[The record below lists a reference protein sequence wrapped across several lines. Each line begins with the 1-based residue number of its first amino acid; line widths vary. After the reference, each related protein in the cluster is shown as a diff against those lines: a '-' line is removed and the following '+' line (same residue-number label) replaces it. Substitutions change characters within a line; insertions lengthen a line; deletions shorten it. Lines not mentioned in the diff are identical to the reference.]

1 MDIKRELND
10 YWTIALRQAL
20 GFAEIVRLKLRILG
34 FSNKKSGL
42 MAKLGEAAFKS
53 VENGNNITDDSD
65 AISIIDE
72 IRESVREMSE
82 AERAIIQKQEDG
94 KEERGKFVEEKWSGG
109 EVAKPVDDVAKEDS
123 AVTESK
129 TDEGK
134 AESQEPEPLD
144 EKETKQSVAS

>member
-10 YWTIALRQAL
+10 YWTIALRQVL
-20 GFAEIVRLKLRILG
+20 GFAEIIRLKLRILG

-42 MAKLGEAAFKS
+42 MAKLGEAALKS
-53 VENGNNITDDSD
+53 VENGKNITDDTD
-65 AISIIDE
+65 TMSIIEE

-94 KEERGKFVEEKWSGG
+94 KEERAKFVEEKWSGS
-109 EVAKPVDDVAKEDS
+109 EVSQPVDDVVKEDNTV
-123 AVTESK
+123 AEPK
-129 TDEGK
+129 TDEAK